1 MNRRQVEKNKPSIKA
16 YSSGDIA
23 AVRIYLEFSKSKS
36 IITIQQLSKELSDN
50 IFLKRSIRIRKPYI
64 KRMRIGIG
72 GSIQTTQRAYRK
84 IFKKN
89 ITHIGIY
96 TSNPLAVELINEIIK
111 PLYLSRK
118 NIKIILIS
126 EEDKDL
132 LKDK

>member
-1 MNRRQVEKNKPSIKA
+1 MQQVEKNKLSIKA
-16 YSSGDIA
+16 YSSSGIV

-36 IITIQQLSKELSDN
+36 IITIRQSSKDLGGN

-64 KRMRIGIG
+64 KHMRIGIG
-72 GSIQTTQRAYRK
+72 GSIQTTQKAYRK

-96 TSNPLAVELINEIIK
+96 ASNPLAIELINEIIK

-118 NIKIILIS
+118 SIKIILIS
-126 EEDKDL
+126 KEDKD
-132 LKDK
+132 